1 MRLQSTPVKLIVALL
16 ILALVVGV
24 LVMSR
29 GRAEGP
35 ASKPGIAG
43 TWERTPDDWF
53 GKDPD
58 NPVLP
63 GGKAPLKE
71 PFASQ
76 YDALKKK
83 LAEASAAGKPIATT
97 STRCLPEG
105 MPTVMAALFPIE
117 IIHDA
122 TRVVV
127 LGEYL
132 QQVRRILVGEKMPP
146 KEDLQPSF
154 NGLSVGR
161 WEGDTLVVE
170 TQGVRP
176 DVLLYDLPHGKD
188 MKITERIRLTAPDRL
203 ENQVVIEDAETLTAP
218 YKFTFEYKRSTY
230 KIQEF
235 VCENNQIA
243 VDSEGRAQWEQAK

>member
-1 MRLQSTPVKLIVALL
+1 MRLPSTPARVIAVLLLVVIAVGALL
-16 ILALVVGV
+16 
-24 LVMSR
+24 
-29 GRAEGP
+29 
-35 ASKPGIAG
+35 ASKRRHEDAPGTPSIAG

-53 GKDPD
+53 GKNPD
-58 NPVLP
+58 SPDLP

-76 YDALKKK
+76 YEALKKK
-83 LAEASAAGKPIATT
+83 LHAASEAGTPIATT
-97 STRCLPEG
+97 SSRCLPEG

-132 QQVRRILVGEKMPP
+132 QQIRRIRLDDKMPSRD
-146 KEDLQPSF
+146 DLQPSF
-154 NGLSVGR
+154 HGTSVGR
-161 WEGDTLVVE
+161 WEGDTLVVD
-170 TQGVRP
+170 TQGIRP

-188 MKITERIRLTAPDRL
+188 MKITERIRLTAPDHL
-203 ENQVVIEDAETLTAP
+203 ENQVVIEDPETLSAP

-230 KIQEF
+230 KIQEY
-235 VCENNQIA
+235 VCENNQIT
-243 VDSEGRAQWEQAK
+243 VDSEGRAQWAPVK

>member
-1 MRLQSTPVKLIVALL
+1 MKLQSTPVRVIAVLLIVA
-16 ILALVVGV
+16 IAVWVFIA
-24 LVMSR
+24 SR
-29 GRAEGP
+29 SRHELS
-35 ASKPGIAG
+35 ASKPDIAG
-43 TWERTPDDWF
+43 TWERTPEDWF
-53 GKDPD
+53 GVDPD

-71 PFASQ
+71 PFAGQ
-76 YDALKKK
+76 FDALKKR
-83 LAEASAAGKPIATT
+83 LAAANEAGKPIATT

-117 IIHDA
+117 IIRDD
-122 TRVVV
+122 TRVIV

-132 QQVRRILVGEKMPP
+132 QQVRRIFVGEKMPA
-146 KEDLQPSF
+146 KDELQPSF
-154 NGLSVGR
+154 NGVSVGH
-161 WEGDTLVVE
+161 WEGETLVVE

-176 DVLLYDLPHGKD
+176 DVLFYDLPHGKS
-188 MKITERIRLTAPDRL
+188 MKITERIRLTAPDHL
-203 ENQVVIEDAETLTAP
+203 ENQVVIEDAETLSAP
-218 YKFTFEYKRSTY
+218 YKFTFEYKRSKY